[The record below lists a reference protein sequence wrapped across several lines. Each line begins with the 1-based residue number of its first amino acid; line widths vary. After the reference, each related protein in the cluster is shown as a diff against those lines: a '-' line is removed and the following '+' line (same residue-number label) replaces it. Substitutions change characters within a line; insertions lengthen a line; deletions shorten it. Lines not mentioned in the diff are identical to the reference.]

1 MNWALEDRWVSREMG
16 LNFKKAGGFSDF
28 IPVLICTILYH

>member
-16 LNFKKAGGFSDF
+16 LNFKKAGGV
-28 IPVLICTILYH
+28 IQLKIY